1 MKIKDLQKILGK
13 DWQFQIVEGEIKIAH
28 PTITGAYRLKEFIDM
43 IRKAKK
49 PEDLPAALSKLI
61 YGKTF
66 EDLKKQ
72 VEEHEKKEKMQTIA
86 LIIAGSIGLIG
97 TAVLIKKMFRR

>member
-28 PTITGAYRLKEFIDM
+28 PSITGAYRLKEFIDM

-49 PEDLPAALSKLI
+49 PEDLPSALTKLI

-66 EDLKKQ
+66 EDLKRQ
-72 VEEHEKKEKMQTIA
+72 VEEYEKKEKMKTIA
-86 LIIAGSIGLIG
+86 LIIGGSLGLLG
-97 TAVLIKKMFRR
+97 TAILIKKLIRG